1 MKYYQKWLSDELD
14 RRSIKNRE
22 YSMRA
27 FAKNLK
33 ISPSLL
39 SRIMSGTMDVSPKTA
54 AQIVNASDMNPEVA
68 KIFVESI
75 LDNLRDKIQLL
86 VDTKTEGKILY
97 SNIIKSNEI
106 LPKDPPNMSS
116 L

>member
-97 SNIIKSNEI
+97 SNIIKYYT
-106 LPKDPPNMSS
+106 K
-116 L
+116 